1 MSRIEFVKNI
11 ENTNTYAHPLYYSHI
26 SLCKIIKNFCKKEKE
41 PWVLNKRHYFMR
53 VFMVNTLIMYMAYSS
68 AKKCVFFC
76 NGVELLS
83 TYLVCQKLVS
93 WRSYYHDKLVGILSK
108 YAFGV
113 SKRHDIHYSHDGE
126 IKWKRLKYLT

>member
-1 MSRIEFVKNI
+1 M
-11 ENTNTYAHPLYYSHI
+11 
-26 SLCKIIKNFCKKEKE
+26 
-41 PWVLNKRHYFMR
+41 NKRHYFMR

-68 AKKCVFFC
+68 ANKMCFFC

-93 WRSYYHDKLVGILSK
+93 WCSYYHDKLVGILSK

-113 SKRHDIHYSHDGE
+113 SKRYDIHYSYEGE
-126 IKWKRLKYLT
+126 MKMKKVQIT